1 MRVVEA
7 GKEAVMGI
15 WSQIKILGHKD
26 TVKDIADGRGN
37 LRAPVHV
44 QIEPTEACNFRC
56 TFCHWHNPEL
66 KEGFTSF
73 DFTGKRS
80 LDTDCMLK
88 LVDELAELGVRAI
101 SFTGAGDPLMHGGL
115 WKVLERIRARKID
128 YAVTS
133 NFAMPLREELI
144 EGLSHA
150 SWLRWS
156 MNAGGFETFASIHNP
171 RADAYKDFMR
181 QRENIKRLAA
191 ERRGTGQKS
200 LSASFVITGGNE
212 DDIVPAANLAKEL
225 GCGSISYRPDTPFKK
240 TIVSA
245 GYSSKVIENL
255 KKAERLSGGD
265 FAVYPNYERLD
276 ATAFSKDG
284 KMVCYYMNHSTY
296 IAANGDLYPCCYTRC
311 DKRYVMG
318 NIKDGGFKAAWFS
331 EKRVNFYKS
340 VYYNSCP
347 PCHHGSTNKVLKH
360 LYGDTEQDNFV

>member
-1 MRVVEA
+1 MPFGIDRERQEAVDGRNIQRGRLQGIFERNKQARDFARLREMRVVEA

-156 MNAGGFETFASIHNP
+156 MNAGVLRPSRPSTI
-171 RADAYKDFMR
+171 RALTR
-181 QRENIKRLAA
+181 IK
-191 ERRGTGQKS
+191 TS
-200 LSASFVITGGNE
+200 
-212 DDIVPAANLAKEL
+212 
-225 GCGSISYRPDTPFKK
+225 
-240 TIVSA
+240 
-245 GYSSKVIENL
+245 
-255 KKAERLSGGD
+255 
-265 FAVYPNYERLD
+265 
-276 ATAFSKDG
+276 
-284 KMVCYYMNHSTY
+284 
-296 IAANGDLYPCCYTRC
+296 
-311 DKRYVMG
+311 
-318 NIKDGGFKAAWFS
+318 
-331 EKRVNFYKS
+331 
-340 VYYNSCP
+340 
-347 PCHHGSTNKVLKH
+347 
-360 LYGDTEQDNFV
+360 